1 MPLSECGT
9 PLRGSGKDQTVW
21 KLEWTYT
28 DASGAVSL
36 DTAQSDRHPNVAT
49 PVADGGTGITNIAF
63 PRCSRAWVLGK
74 GLEPPSADLADGTD
88 YRHVE
93 ITEIDPDAASNGTC
107 NFRMV
112 DIEGS
117 GNLLDP
123 TSGARGRLVLLL
135 ERP

>member
-1 MPLSECGT
+1 MPLSQCGT
-9 PLRGSGKDQTVW
+9 LLRGSGKDQTVW
-21 KLEWTYT
+21 KLEWTYS
-28 DASGAVSL
+28 DGSGAVSL
-36 DTAQSDRHPNVAT
+36 DTAQSDQHPNVST
-49 PVADGGTGITNIAF
+49 PVADGGTGITNIVF
-63 PRCSRAWVLGK
+63 PKSRRAWVLGK

-93 ITEIDPDAASNGTC
+93 VTELDADAGTL
-107 NFRMV
+107 NFRMA

-123 TSGARGRLVLLL
+123 TSGARARLVLLL

>member
-1 MPLSECGT
+1 MPLSQVGT
-9 PLRGSGKDQTVW
+9 PLRGSGKDQSVW

-28 DASGAVSL
+28 DGSGAVSL
-36 DTAQSDRHPNVAT
+36 DTAQSDQHPAVTT
-49 PVADGGTGITNIAF
+49 PVADGGTGITNVVF
-63 PRCSRAWVLGK
+63 PKCRRAWVLDR

-88 YRHVE
+88 FRHVE
-93 ITEIDPDAASNGTC
+93 VTEVVAGSGTL

-123 TSGARGRLVLLL
+123 NSGSRARLILLL